1 MMGTRDLQRMIDSV
15 KRGRLSRRGFI
26 RRMAA
31 LGLTAP
37 MATQLLAIG
46 GVAMA
51 QPKSDYKPT
60 RRGGGGTLKLLWW
73 QGPTLLNPHFATGA
87 KDQNGS
93 YLFYEPLAV
102 WDADGNLVLKLAA
115 EAPNRDNGTLA
126 ADGKSVVWKLKQ
138 GVQWHDGQPFT
149 TDDVVFTWQF
159 SADPQTATIT
169 NGVYKDLKVEKID
182 DHTVRVLFNQP
193 TPFWAEAFVGA
204 YGMIIPKHLFEPY
217 IGAKSREA
225 PTNLAP
231 VGTGAYK
238 FKEFRPGDLVA
249 GVINPDYH
257 VPDRPFFDAVEMKGG
272 GEAVSAARAVL
283 QTGEYDYA
291 WNLQVEDEVL
301 KRLEAGGKGRV
312 QLLSGANVEHIQLNA
327 TDPNKEVD
335 GERSS
340 ITTTH
345 PTLGDP
351 AVRQALALLADRL
364 SVEKYIYGRTGRA
377 TANYING
384 PARFAS
390 KDTSWEFN
398 VAKATAILDK
408 AGWLPGPD
416 GIRAKDGKQLKYV
429 FQTSINGPRQK
440 TQEIVKHA
448 CAQAGIAIEI
458 KTVVASVYFSSD
470 VGNPDTYTKFYA
482 DLQMYSTSSG
492 RPDPGRW
499 MESFL
504 STEVASK
511 ANKWQE
517 RNITRWRNAD
527 YDRIWLA
534 AQSEL
539 DPVKRAAMLIQLND
553 MVVKN
558 IVVIPLIFRMDV
570 SGAARN
576 LHAVP
581 SGWDSDTS
589 NVSEWYKDANA

>member
-1 MMGTRDLQRMIDSV
+1 
-15 KRGRLSRRGFI
+15 
-26 RRMAA
+26 
-31 LGLTAP
+31 
-37 MATQLLAIG
+37 
-46 GVAMA
+46 
-51 QPKSDYKPT
+51 
-60 RRGGGGTLKLLWW
+60 
-73 QGPTLLNPHFATGA
+73 
-87 KDQNGS
+87 
-93 YLFYEPLAV
+93 
-102 WDADGNLVLKLAA
+102 
-115 EAPNRDNGTLA
+115 
-126 ADGKSVVWKLKQ
+126 
-138 GVQWHDGQPFT
+138 
-149 TDDVVFTWQF
+149 
-159 SADPQTATIT
+159 
-169 NGVYKDLKVEKID
+169 
-182 DHTVRVLFNQP
+182 
-193 TPFWAEAFVGA
+193 
-204 YGMIIPKHLFEPY
+204 
-217 IGAKSREA
+217 
-225 PTNLAP
+225 
-231 VGTGAYK
+231 
-238 FKEFRPGDLVA
+238 
-249 GVINPDYH
+249 
-257 VPDRPFFDAVEMKGG
+257 
-272 GEAVSAARAVL
+272 RAVL

-301 KRLEAGGKGRV
+301 KRLEAGGKGRI
-312 QLLSGANVEHIQLNA
+312 QLLSGANVEHIQLNT

-364 SVEKYIYGRTGRA
+364 SVEKYIYGRTGKA
-377 TANYING
+377 TGNYING

-416 GIRAKDGKQLKYV
+416 GVRAKDGKQLKYV

-440 TQEIVKHA
+440 TQEIIKHA

-482 DLQMYSTSSG
+482 DLQMYSTTSG

-511 ANKWQE
+511 ANKWQD
-517 RNITRWRNAD
+517 RNITRWRNAE
-527 YDRIWLA
+527 YDRVWLA

-570 SGAARN
+570 SGAAKN
-576 LHAVP
+576 LHAMP

>member
-1 MMGTRDLQRMIDSV
+1 
-15 KRGRLSRRGFI
+15 
-26 RRMAA
+26 
-31 LGLTAP
+31 
-37 MATQLLAIG
+37 
-46 GVAMA
+46 
-51 QPKSDYKPT
+51 
-60 RRGGGGTLKLLWW
+60 
-73 QGPTLLNPHFATGA
+73 
-87 KDQNGS
+87 
-93 YLFYEPLAV
+93 
-102 WDADGNLVLKLAA
+102 
-115 EAPNRDNGTLA
+115 
-126 ADGKSVVWKLKQ
+126 
-138 GVQWHDGQPFT
+138 
-149 TDDVVFTWQF
+149 
-159 SADPQTATIT
+159 
-169 NGVYKDLKVEKID
+169 
-182 DHTVRVLFNQP
+182 VRVLFNQP

-217 IGAKSREA
+217 SGAKSRDA
-225 PTNLAP
+225 PANLAP

-257 VPDRPFFDAVEMKGG
+257 EPNRPYFDAVEMKGG

-312 QLLSGANVEHIQLNA
+312 QLVSGANVEHIQLNS

-351 AVRQALALLADRL
+351 AVRQALALLADRT
-364 SVEKYIYGRTGRA
+364 SVEKYIYGRTGKA
-377 TANYING
+377 TGNYING
-384 PARFAS
+384 PAHFVS

-398 VAKATAILDK
+398 IAKATGILDK

-429 FQTSINGPRQK
+429 FQTSINQPRQK
-440 TQEIVKHA
+440 TQEIFKHA
-448 CAQAGIAIEI
+448 CAQAGIGIEI
-458 KTVVASVYFSSD
+458 KTVVSSVYFSSD
-470 VGNPDTYTKFYA
+470 VGNPDTYAKFYA
-482 DLQMYSTSSG
+482 DLQMYSTTSG

-504 STEVASK
+504 STEVSSK

-527 YDRIWLA
+527 YDRIWHE

-539 DPVKRAAMLIQLND
+539 DPVKRAGMLILLND
-553 MVVKN
+553 LVVKN
-558 IVVIPLIFRMDV
+558 IVVIPLIFRLDV
-570 SGAARN
+570 SGAAKN
-576 LHAVP
+576 LHATP